1 MEQMQITDFFVA
13 PPQPGQDAHDHFELG
28 ALAATFLIYLYR
40 CAATGAAIYVGQT
53 MQALGRRDAQHL
65 SNTRGAPGSFDN
77 IYTDPNM
84 FTIEVLDHAT
94 FEADVG
100 SRDEYRAF
108 LRGGSE
114 WADARETH
122 FIDEHGTYDPRGPGL
137 NRTRGGQG
145 DALRAMLE
153 ARHLQSCERWANVY
167 RPEFE
172 AYLAEHGTLRNIV
185 RSHPTL
191 GSLVHNIRTGHTS
204 VPPEHMEWLLAN
216 GFVMNHQ
223 QAVWDQDYR
232 PDFEAHLAE
241 HGTLRHIP
249 RDHPTLG
256 SLVDKIRT
264 GHTSVPPEHMEW
276 LLANGFVMNHQQAVW
291 DLDYR
296 PAFEAHL
303 AEHGTLR
310 DIRAERHPTLGS
322 LVTKVRNGHTSV
334 PPEHMEW
341 LLANGFVMNH
351 HQAVWDLDYRPAFEA
366 HLAEHGTLRDI
377 RAERHPTLGSL
388 VNNIRGGVT
397 SVPPAHMG
405 WLKENGFRWSIR
417 NVAAHVA
424 GYLGIAR
431 ADLPAEAAGSEA
443 VLQCLAEAARL
454 RLFGDRAVPELV
466 AMYRDQRARL

>member
-145 DALRAMLE
+145 DALRALLE

-167 RPEFE
+167 
-172 AYLAEHGTLRNIV
+172 A
-185 RSHPTL
+185 
-191 GSLVHNIRTGHTS
+191 
-204 VPPEHMEWLLAN
+204 
-216 GFVMNHQ
+216 
-223 QAVWDQDYR
+223 
-232 PDFEAHLAE
+232 
-241 HGTLRHIP
+241 
-249 RDHPTLG
+249 
-256 SLVDKIRT
+256 
-264 GHTSVPPEHMEW
+264 
-276 LLANGFVMNHQQAVW
+276 
-291 DLDYR
+291 
-296 PAFEAHL
+296 PAFERWMLDKGTDSLLHVAQCDVVQSP
-303 AEHGTLR
+303 ASADGTLPLGQLVSS
-310 DIRAERHPTLGS
+310 IRSGNAAVPDAWRAWLDARGFAWNYQAAIWER
-322 LVTKVRNGHTSV
+322 VNI
-334 PPEHMEW
+334 
-341 LLANGFVMNH
+341 
-351 HQAVWDLDYRPAFEA
+351 PAFERWMLDKGTDSLLHIPSGA
-366 HLAEHGTLRDI
+366 GVRGIVQSPASADGTLQ
-377 RAERHPTLGSL
+377 LGRL
-388 VNNIRGGVT
+388 VN
-397 SVPPAHMG
+397 
-405 WLKENGFRWSIR
+405 SIR
-417 NVAAHVA
+417 SDTTAVPAAWRAWLDARGFLWHTQNLAAHVA
-424 GYLGIAR
+424 RRLQRAAPVDPGADADATVALSQLYGSGAFGRATCESLDGIVAR
-431 ADLPAEAAGSEA
+431 YNAD
-443 VLQCLAEAARL
+443 
-454 RLFGDRAVPELV
+454 
-466 AMYRDQRARL
+466 RARL